1 MFSKAIISQSAYQR
15 KTRRELTLERIQYK
29 LCDLRQESITHCSS
43 SPIYKTLTD
52 KISETFFFFYKKVI
66 EFSKR
71 IPSGKFSYSLESK
84 SSIVMSACFRAWSW
98 IRDCFTVSFCQ
109 QGCHKGVSEQM
120 QAFLGERSQC
130 KKPQCFV
137 LPPQAPPQSILQHTG
152 MGTVGRLKEQRKI
165 GNKINL

>member
-1 MFSKAIISQSAYQR
+1 M
-15 KTRRELTLERIQYK
+15 
-29 LCDLRQESITHCSS
+29 LCDLRQESITHCSP
-43 SPIYKTLTD
+43 SPIYKMLTD
-52 KISETFFFFYKKVI
+52 KISNFFFFFLLFFSKKVI

-71 IPSGKFSYSLESK
+71 IPPGKFSYSLESK

-130 KKPQCFV
+130 KKPQRFV

-152 MGTVGRLKEQRKI
+152 MGTVGRLKEQGKI